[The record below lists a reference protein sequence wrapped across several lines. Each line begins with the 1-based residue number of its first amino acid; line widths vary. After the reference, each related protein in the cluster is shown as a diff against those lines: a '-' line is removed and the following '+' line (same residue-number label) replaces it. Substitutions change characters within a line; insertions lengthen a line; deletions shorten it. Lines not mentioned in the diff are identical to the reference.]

1 MWRQRVAFGR
11 YALAVTAP
19 GGAGA
24 RGGGRA
30 GSVSREA
37 RTWSSRRGRAA
48 RGTDVDGILKI
59 ALTLTFRRHQ
69 DGKHRTARA
78 PQ

>member
-37 RTWSSRRGRAA
+37 RTWSSRRGRAGA
-48 RGTDVDGILKI
+48 RGRPVDGI
-59 ALTLTFRRHQ
+59 
-69 DGKHRTARA
+69 RTASTAVGPRA
-78 PQ
+78 FIGKKYFVGF